1 MVDSYKEIP
10 ETLSMPWNP
19 TYALAIAESSMFIK
33 RCFVYMKA
41 LHSEMRSM
49 EWRLAELDHTSTSVW
64 TQ

>member
-1 MVDSYKEIP
+1 MVDSYREIP
-10 ETLSMPWNP
+10 ETLSRPGNP
-19 TYALAIAESSMFIK
+19 SYALAIAEYRMFIK